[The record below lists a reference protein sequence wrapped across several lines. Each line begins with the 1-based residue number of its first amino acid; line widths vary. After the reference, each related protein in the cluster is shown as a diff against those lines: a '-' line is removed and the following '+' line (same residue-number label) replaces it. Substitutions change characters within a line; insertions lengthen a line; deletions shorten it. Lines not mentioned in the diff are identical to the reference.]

1 MVNRVHF
8 QKLVERARV
17 LPPLAAGV
25 VYPVEA
31 DALQAA
37 LSGAFAGYLAPVL
50 IGPEM
55 RIRETANR
63 AGLDISRLALVDTPD
78 EPRSAAAR
86 AAALAREGQLD
97 ALIKGNLSNE
107 ELLSPIAASDSGLRG
122 ETRLSHAT
130 FLDLPGYSR
139 GLVVA
144 DAQLNIAPNLAAKRD
159 IVVNTLALTAA
170 LGMSA
175 PNVALLAALD
185 GPAPAFAS
193 TAEAVALKSMA
204 GQGLFGKVVVDGPLT
219 PDLALSPEAAR
230 TSGRRSEI
238 VGNADVLIAPSMEA
252 AIMVLRTLTGITGG
266 MAAGVVLGA
275 KVPVVASRRSDS
287 IEVRMAS
294 CVLAMLVV
302 AATRAK
308 AHSVAPQQ
316 AGTQGPVTRPRVA
329 A

>member
-1 MVNRVHF
+1 MVPRAHF
-8 QKLVERARV
+8 QKLVERTRV

-50 IGPEM
+50 IGPEV

-63 AGLDISRLALVDTPD
+63 AGLDISRLPLIDTAD
-78 EPRSAAAR
+78 DPRSAATR
-86 AAALAREGQLD
+86 AAALARDGDLE
-97 ALIKGNLSNE
+97 ALVKGNLGND
-107 ELLSPIAASDSGLRG
+107 ELLSPIAAADSGLRG
-122 ETRLSHAT
+122 ETRLSHAM
-130 FLDLPGYSR
+130 FVDVPGFPR

-175 PNVALLAALD
+175 PQVALLAAID
-185 GPAPAFAS
+185 GPASAFPS

-204 GQGLFGKVVVDGPLT
+204 AQGLFGKCVVDGPLT
-219 PDLALSPEAAR
+219 PDMALSPEAAR
-230 TSGRRSEI
+230 ASGRRSE
-238 VGNADVLIAPSMEA
+238 VQGSADVLIAPGMEA
-252 AIMVLRTLTGITGG
+252 AIMLVRTLTGVTGG
-266 MAAGVVLGA
+266 MAAGIVLGA
-275 KVPVVASRRSDS
+275 KIPIVAARRQDS

-294 CVLAMLVV
+294 CVLAMLIV
-302 AATRAK
+302 AATRGRNASSTHTLTG
-308 AHSVAPQQ
+308 AS
-316 AGTQGPVTRPRVA
+316 GPLTVPRVA